1 MILPFL
7 GMAPTGGGAEDSTIN
22 HEYISASPDLLL
34 AFAVAWDAHKA
45 WSKEQGNPIT
55 EQNLASFSWY
65 VDVVR
70 EKADKIHVSFG
81 PPKPEVR
88 GGGTEYVID
97 AATFKVVEQRFT
109 K

>member
-1 MILPFL
+1 MIPIVVE
-7 GMAPTGGGAEDSTIN
+7 AEDNTIN
-22 HEYISASPDLLL
+22 REYISASPDLLA

-55 EQNLASFSWY
+55 EENLGSFSWY

-70 EKADKIHVSFG
+70 EKAGTIHVSFG